1 MFKIECDNASDLTD
15 LMRETIEAK
24 VESRMKGDQLYKEQ
38 DKVYDLK
45 NQVQAR
51 DNEIARLKMG
61 APMANYERVLKD
73 LIVAVKHG
81 NKINGIKVIRE
92 VTGMGL
98 KEAKDF
104 FEAAYDGLKVA

>member
-1 MFKIECDNASDLTD
+1 MFKIECDNASDLAD
-15 LMRETIEAK
+15 MMNATIEAK
-24 VESRMKGDQLYKEQ
+24 VEARMAHTKLYAEQ
-38 DKVYDLK
+38 DKVYDLQRK
-45 NQVQAR
+45 LNAR
-51 DNEIARLKMG
+51 DQEIERLKAG
-61 APMANYERVLKD
+61 PVLPNYERVLKD
-73 LIVAVKHG
+73 LIVAVKLG

>member
-15 LMRETIEAK
+15 LMRDTIEAK
-24 VESRMKGDQLYKEQ
+24 VQASLTSTKLYAEQ
-38 DKVYDLK
+38 DKVYDLQRK
-45 NQVQAR
+45 LTER
-51 DNEIARLKMG
+51 DQEITRLKAG
-61 APMANYERVLKD
+61 PVIPNYERVLKD
-73 LIVAVKHG
+73 LIVAVKLG